1 MKKLTDKKL
10 ELFDAMLDDRVEVYG
25 VTNTIQYLL
34 DNNFTKEEL
43 LEMKF
48 DEADINKAVEEDKD
62 AAYDEAYDGYYDNPY
77 EYEEKKSEDSDAAG
91 VRYEVRALGYDA
103 KDFCTD
109 LELLLGTYD
118 NKEEAIK
125 KARSFEHLDDVKKVT
140 SDDLEL
146 VDGAYVNIVVETIK
160 NNDPTN
166 SNTDTVFIRVLI

>member
-1 MKKLTDKKL
+1 MKNLTDKKL
-10 ELFDAMLDDRVEVYG
+10 ELLDAMLDDRIEMYG
-25 VTNTIQYLL
+25 VINTIQYLL
-34 DNNFTKEEL
+34 DNDFTKEEL

-48 DEADINKAVEEDKD
+48 DEVDIDEAIKEDTEDLEEDM
-62 AAYDEAYDGYYDNPY
+62 
-77 EYEEKKSEDSDAAG
+77 EDTDPID
-91 VRYEVRALGYDA
+91 VRYEVWALGYDA

-146 VDGAYVNIVVETIK
+146 AAGDYVNIVVETIK

-166 SNTDTVFIRVLI
+166 TNIDTVFLKTLI

>member
-1 MKKLTDKKL
+1 MKNLTDKKL
-10 ELFDAMLDDRVEVYG
+10 ELLDAMLDDRIEMYG
-25 VTNTIQYLL
+25 VINTIQYLL
-34 DNNFTKEEL
+34 DNDFTKEEL

-48 DEADINKAVEEDKD
+48 DEADINEAIEDDMEDLEEDM
-62 AAYDEAYDGYYDNPY
+62 
-77 EYEEKKSEDSDAAG
+77 EDTDQID
-91 VRYEVRALGYDA
+91 VRYEVWALGYDA

-140 SDDLEL
+140 SDDFEL
-146 VDGAYVNIVVETIK
+146 VDGDYVNIVVETIK

-166 SNTDTVFIRVLI
+166 SNIDTVFIRVLI